1 MKRKASDISDQTLKD
16 RRLVA
21 IPPMVGRLVAD
32 WSSSRGTH
40 VLSIEVPSDT
50 EIELGGRP

>member
-1 MKRKASDISDQTLKD
+1 MKRKVSEISDQTLRD
-16 RRLVA
+16 QRLVTL
-21 IPPMVGRLVAD
+21 PPMVGRLVAD

-40 VLSIEVPSDT
+40 VLSIELPSDT